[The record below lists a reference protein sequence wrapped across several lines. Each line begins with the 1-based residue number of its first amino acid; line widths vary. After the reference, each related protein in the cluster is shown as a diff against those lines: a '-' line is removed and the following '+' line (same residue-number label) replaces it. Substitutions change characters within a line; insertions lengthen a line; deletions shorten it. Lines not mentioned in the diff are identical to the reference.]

1 MAGAKKA
8 QRGEDTPQ
16 MLLRPVGVVRNAL
29 KKPSLVA
36 DSGDLEWRP
45 KVAQGREEQ
54 DAISELVIDSD
65 LEGILDGI
73 EDFSHIMVLYWA
85 HHVPPEGRSL
95 LKGHPMG
102 RRDLPLTG
110 IFATCSPAR
119 PNPICLIAV
128 QLLERKDNVLKV
140 RGLDA
145 IDGSP
150 LIDIKPYVPSYYA
163 VVDAKRADWMMQIE
177 REFAEGSFPI
187 TASGEPRNTGRGC
200 EKNV

>member
-1 MAGAKKA
+1 MARTREAQKAEGAH
-8 QRGEDTPQ
+8 Q
-16 MLLRPVGVVRNAL
+16 MLLRPVGVVRN
-29 KKPSLVA
+29 KVEKPSLVA
-36 DSGDLEWRP
+36 DSGDLEWRA

-54 DAISELVIDSD
+54 NVVSELVIDSD

-85 HHVPPEGRSL
+85 HHLPPEGRSII
-95 LKGHPMG
+95 KGHPMG
-102 RRDLPLTG
+102 RKDLPLTG

-119 PNPICLIAV
+119 PNPICLTAV
-128 QLLERKDNVLKV
+128 RLLERKGNVLKV

-163 VVDAKRADWMMQIE
+163 VADAKRADWMMQIE
-177 REFAEGSFPI
+177 REFARDSLEGM
-187 TASGEPRNTGRGC
+187 R
-200 EKNV
+200 